1 MFLGACL
8 DLGVPP
14 EVIERAVAELAL
26 PGIAIDVRRARR
38 GGMAGTRFRV
48 LEHGRPIDGP
58 DPEERQDEEEAHLG
72 KGSVA
77 DRVAEVGHPRE
88 TEGGREAHLGK
99 DGIADRVAGLG
110 HSRETEGGKE
120 AHLGKDELAD
130 RVAEVGHSRE
140 AAGGEEAHLGNS
152 GAGRVL
158 RAKARNGAA
167 GEEGVSSLTSPTS
180 SAPANGDLA
189 RAAKLAAVPPTS
201 PESAGG
207 SDDLAGNPSHHHS
220 HPHDHEHEAEEHHP
234 PHGHDPE
241 HRHAHGRHLSE
252 IVRLLEG
259 SGLEPAVKRRAIG
272 LFRRLGEAEAR
283 VHGMEIE
290 QVHFHEVGAVDAL
303 VDLVGAAAAIE
314 WLAPAKI
321 TCGPVNLG
329 SGHVHGAHGTMP
341 VPPPAVAELV
351 RGIPVYQSPG
361 GELLTPTGAVLLAE
375 LVDEFRAMPTLVVSG
390 VGYGLGRK
398 ELAGRSNAVRLT
410 AGRPWSDGE
419 PAEVTVVECE
429 VDDLPAE
436 GFGFAL
442 ERLLAAGA
450 LDVYFTAVQMK
461 KNRPGTLVTMLARP
475 AEVER
480 LAGILL
486 AETGSL
492 GCRFRTAGRFEAERT
507 IDTVA
512 TPFGE
517 VRIKRARFA
526 GRELAASPE
535 FEDCRRLALAHGV
548 PWRDVHRAALISAGV
563 EETPAR

>member
-1 MFLGACL
+1 VRREHLHLDCYSGLAGDMFLGACL

-14 EVIERAVAELAL
+14 EVIERAVAALAL

-48 LEHGRPIDGP
+48 LEHGRPIEGP
-58 DPEERQDEEEAHLG
+58 DPEERKDETEEAHLG
-72 KGSVA
+72 KNEA
-77 DRVAEVGHPRE
+77 
-88 TEGGREAHLGK
+88 GRE
-99 DGIADRVAGLG
+99 
-110 HSRETEGGKE
+110 
-120 AHLGKDELAD
+120 
-130 RVAEVGHSRE
+130 
-140 AAGGEEAHLGNS
+140 
-152 GAGRVL
+152 L
-158 RAKARNGAA
+158 RAKERSGAA
-167 GEEGVSSLTSPTS
+167 SEEGFFSLTSPIS
-180 SAPANGDLA
+180 SAPANVDLA
-189 RAAKLAAVPPTS
+189 RAAKLAAVPSTS

-207 SDDLAGNPSHHHS
+207 SDDLAEMASHHHAQR
-220 HPHDHEHEAEEHHP
+220 HDHFHDPHGPHEHHP
-234 PHGHDPE
+234 PHEHDHE
-241 HRHAHGRHLSE
+241 HAHAHGRHLSE
-252 IVRLLEG
+252 IVRRLEE

-272 LFRRLGEAEAR
+272 LFCRLGEAEAR

-351 RGIPVYQSPG
+351 RGIPVYQSQG

-398 ELAGRSNAVRLT
+398 EVAGRSNAVRLT
-410 AGRPWSDGE
+410 AGRPWSAGE
-419 PAEVTVVECE
+419 PSEVTVVECE

-526 GRELAASPE
+526 GRELSASPE

-548 PWRDVHRAALISAGV
+548 PWRDVHRAALVAAGV